1 MSDNGTS
8 LKIAEITDHAFNRAK
23 ERLGW
28 NATTIMRMAGKAL
41 NDGVAHADTRGRLNR
56 YLSMLYL
63 THRTGNN
70 TRIYGEHVY
79 VFHDNLLITVLNL
92 PHRLKRSAKAS
103 SEKQG

>member
-1 MSDNGTS
+1 MIREIPD
-8 LKIAEITDHAFNRAK
+8 ITDHALNRAR
-23 ERLGW
+23 ERLRW
-28 NATTIMRMAGKAL
+28 NADTIARMAEKAL

-63 THRTGNN
+63 SHRTGNN
-70 TRIYGEHVY
+70 TRIYGEHIY

-103 SEKQG
+103 SEKQV